1 MSVMST
7 QWQTRRSDD
16 PLAALMAANVA
27 DGFAG
32 PVASLSLSHARCGV
46 VAVDKGSLHARAVCT
61 CGWQG
66 RQHLLSAIAIHEA
79 HLHSA
84 QNRCSPAVPLFVR
97 DHSLQAFSSAPIP
110 S

>member
-1 MSVMST
+1 
-7 QWQTRRSDD
+7 
-16 PLAALMAANVA
+16 LGALVAANFA
-27 DGFAG
+27 DRFAR
-32 PVASLSLSHARCGV
+32 PTASLTLGRARRGV

-97 DHSLQAFSSAPIP
+97 DHSLQAFSLTAVSY
-110 S
+110 